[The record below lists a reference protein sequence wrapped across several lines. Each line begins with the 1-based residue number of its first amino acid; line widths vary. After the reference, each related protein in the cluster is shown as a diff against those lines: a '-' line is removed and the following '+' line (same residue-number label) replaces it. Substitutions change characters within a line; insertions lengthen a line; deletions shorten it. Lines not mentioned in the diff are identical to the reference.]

1 MTWLRRSLVLVL
13 IVVIFLV
20 GLLVYLHQFSSS
32 PQGVVEDFFSAYNH
46 ADIRGMVD
54 CVEPIAEQLVNGGT
68 DLASSLLGAF
78 TGIDFDLGI
87 VLDVMPAFS
96 DSALDSTPQIPIE
109 NAQVVS
115 YTPSF
120 APKLTKALVS
130 LIPPLVNVM
139 ADDAIVS
146 FQVSGTD
153 VVLQA
158 DVVNY
163 GTDGWRI
170 PMDSTLFTEY

>member
-1 MTWLRRSLVLVL
+1 M
-13 IVVIFLV
+13 
-20 GLLVYLHQFSSS
+20 
-32 PQGVVEDFFSAYNH
+32 
-46 ADIRGMVD
+46 D
-54 CVEPIAEQLVNGGT
+54 CIEPLAGQLVNGGT
-68 DLASSLLGAF
+68 DLASSLLEAF
-78 TGIDFDLGI
+78 TGIEFDLGI

-96 DSALDSTPQIPIE
+96 DSPLDSTPQIPIE

-120 APKLTKALVS
+120 APELTTALVS

-146 FQVSGTD
+146 FQISGTD
-153 VVLQA
+153 VVLQT

-163 GTDGWRI
+163 GADGWRI